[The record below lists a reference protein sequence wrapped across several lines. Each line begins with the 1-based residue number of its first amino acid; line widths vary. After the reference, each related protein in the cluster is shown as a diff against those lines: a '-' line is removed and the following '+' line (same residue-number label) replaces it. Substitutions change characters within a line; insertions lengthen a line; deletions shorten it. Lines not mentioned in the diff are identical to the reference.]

1 MYFVRSTPAS
11 VDPLVQ
17 AVALEIKRM
26 RNILA
31 TMFVVFAACGGS
43 AENTQGDPE
52 ITAALRK
59 IALSSPLPF
68 KGSPNEPIM
77 VVVDMNF
84 GIVGTTVLATKEGD
98 ASLYTTKGGAIIGGG
113 SKPHIH
119 AAALALIR
127 ESAKHIEAMTP
138 TTTFPLPS
146 SGNVRFYIRT
156 PQQVYTAEAPL
167 TRLLDDTNP
176 LASLFGAA
184 MDVGM
189 PLQDLDKEK

>member
-1 MYFVRSTPAS
+1 
-11 VDPLVQ
+11 
-17 AVALEIKRM
+17 M

-31 TMFVVFAACGGS
+31 IMVVVFAACGGS
-43 AENTQGDPE
+43 AESTQGDPAVTE
-52 ITAALRK
+52 ALRK
-59 IALSSPLPF
+59 MALSAPLPF

-98 ASLYTTKGGAIIGGG
+98 ASLYTSKGGAILGGG
-113 SKPHIH
+113 GKPHIH
-119 AAALALIR
+119 AAALKLIR
-127 ESAKHIEAMTP
+127 ESAKHIQAMTP

-146 SGNVRFYIRT
+146 SGNVRFYVRT
-156 PQQVYTAEAPL
+156 PQQVYTAEASL
-167 TRLLDDTNP
+167 QRLLDDTDP

-189 PLQDLDKEK
+189 PLQELGEQK